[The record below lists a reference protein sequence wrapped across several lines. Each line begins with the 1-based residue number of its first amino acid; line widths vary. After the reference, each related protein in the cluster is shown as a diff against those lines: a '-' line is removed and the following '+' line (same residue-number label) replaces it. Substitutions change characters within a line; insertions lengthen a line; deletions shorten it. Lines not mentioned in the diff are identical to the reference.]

1 MSAIEAED
9 LLPFVDP
16 VFWNDPYPY
25 YDRVRELTPV
35 YASPA
40 GVHVVTRYEDVT
52 TLLRDD
58 RLSSL
63 ELSFGVGDRF
73 HNSVLGQDPPNHTRL
88 RKVFQKWFGRSRVLQ
103 WSADTTE
110 RVNASLDA
118 AEARGGTLDIF
129 DDYAFPATFGTISYM
144 FGVGTEAALDC
155 RRATYTIGRALAPG
169 ATEADMAAGEAEF
182 GWYYD
187 YIRGLIRDKQ
197 ATPGDDLLTTF
208 VQAMDEG
215 VMNEE
220 EVLATMVLLYAVGH
234 LDNSYLMANGILQ
247 LLRDPALKDRYL
259 ADPSIRG
266 NVIQELLRH
275 ETPEQFVVRA
285 ATDDIEIGGEV
296 IPNQAVVMLMIGAA
310 NRDPSIFPDPSAFDI
325 DRDNLVKQIAF
336 GGGIHTCIGS
346 ALAMTQ
352 GETAITTFFERYP
365 DAQLTGDVEFAHTEF
380 LRVIEH
386 MPVRLS

>member
-1 MSAIEAED
+1 MGATETED
-9 LLPFVDP
+9 LMPFVDP
-16 VFWNDPYPY
+16 AYWANPYPSY
-25 YDRVRELTPV
+25 AKVQALTPV

-40 GVHVVTRYEDVT
+40 GVHVVTRYDDIVE
-52 TLLRDD
+52 LIRDD
-58 RLSSL
+58 RLSAL

-73 HNSVLGQDPPNHTRL
+73 HNSVLGQDPPDHTRL
-88 RKVFQKWFGRSRVLQ
+88 RKVFQKWFGRSRVQQ
-103 WSADTTE
+103 WAADTTQ
-110 RVNASLDA
+110 RVNASLDRA
-118 AEARGGTLDIF
+118 AANGGTLDIF

-144 FGVGTEAALDC
+144 FGVSDAAALDC

-169 ATEADMAAGEAEF
+169 ADESDMEAGEAALD
-182 GWYYD
+182 WYYA
-187 YIRGLIRDKQ
+187 YIGGLIREKQ
-197 ATPGDDLLTTF
+197 ANPGDDLLTTF

-247 LLRDPALKDRYL
+247 LLREPALKQRYI
-259 ADPSIRG
+259 DDSSIRL

-285 ATDDIEIGGEV
+285 AKEEIAVGDEV
-296 IPNQAVVMLMIGAA
+296 IPKGAVVMLMIGAA
-310 NRDPSIFPDPSAFDI
+310 NRDPSVFPDPDVFDI
-325 DRDNLVKQIAF
+325 DRDNLAKQVAF

-346 ALAMTQ
+346 ALAMAQ
-352 GETAITTFFERYP
+352 GEAAITTLFERFP
-365 DAQLTGDVEFAHTEF
+365 DVRLDGDVEFAHTEF